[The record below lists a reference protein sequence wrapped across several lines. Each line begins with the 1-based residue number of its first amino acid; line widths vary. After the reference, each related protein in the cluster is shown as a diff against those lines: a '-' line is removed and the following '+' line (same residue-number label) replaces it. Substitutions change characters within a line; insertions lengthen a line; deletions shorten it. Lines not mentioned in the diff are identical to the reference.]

1 MRAIPFLAL
10 LLLAGCRAAGPD
22 PELAALRAEVT
33 ALKQAQE
40 QAHAPTAPELGQQM
54 LELQIRHA
62 RLWQAGEAR
71 NWMLAQFQLAEL
83 RESLDGVVE
92 QNGDHAALQPRRLA
106 EVLPEMMDPALK
118 KMQAAIDAQDG
129 PAFDAAYDA
138 VSESCTACHASAEH
152 AFLVIQRPKTPVLD
166 NLRAAP

>member
-1 MRAIPFLAL
+1 MRAISLTAL
-10 LLLAGCRAAGPD
+10 LLLAGCRAATPD
-22 PELAALRAEVT
+22 PEVAALRAEVGQ
-33 ALKQAQE
+33 LKAAQV
-40 QAHAPTAPELGQQM
+40 AASHPAAPELGQQM

-83 RESLDGVVE
+83 RESLEGIVE

-106 EVLPEMMDPALK
+106 EVLPEFMDPALK
-118 KMQAAIDAQDG
+118 KMQTAVDAQDG
-129 PAFDAAYDA
+129 AAFDAAYDA